1 MIPGEIISLLSSFLV
16 GAVSR
21 WMAEKSKQREFELEI
36 MGRRAD
42 LELQSFQAARESK
55 IDGGKAVRRM
65 LAFLAAIYLFILPF
79 IAVLLDIQVWYA
91 YPQNTA
97 EFLFWGGREKMEFQE
112 LTGFVILP
120 IHIHAG
126 LSIIGFYFGASRR
139 SR

>member
-36 MGRRAD
+36 MGRKAD
-42 LELQSFQAARESK
+42 LELQSFQAAREAR
-55 IDGGKAVRRM
+55 IDGGKWVRRM
-65 LAFLAAIYLFILPF
+65 LAFGAGIYLFILPF
-79 IAVLLDIQVWYA
+79 IAVLSGVSVWYA
-91 YPQNTA
+91 YPEDTA
-97 EFLFWGGREKMEFQE
+97 KVLFWGGREKMEFKE
-112 LTGFVILP
+112 VPGMPILP

-126 LSIIGFYFGASRR
+126 LSIIGFYFGSSRR